1 MFDNNLIF
9 SLILSLINTGIFIAL
24 THKENF
30 DQKKQEYIM
39 LFGITFITSFLM
51 RTCMQSGKLFGGG
64 GGGGGIGGNSNVSKL
79 DLFKSS
85 RPPF

>member
-64 GGGGGIGGNSNVSKL
+64 VDGGTSNVSKL

-85 RPPF
+85 GPPF

>member
-9 SLILSLINTGIFIAL
+9 SLVLSILNTGIFMAL

-30 DQKKQEYIM
+30 EQKKQEYIM
-39 LFGITFITSFLM
+39 LFGITFISSFTLKM
-51 RTCMQSGKLFGGG
+51 LL
-64 GGGGGIGGNSNVSKL
+64 NSNLMKGGAPQTNISADILTKT
-79 DLFKSS
+79 S

>member
-9 SLILSLINTGIFIAL
+9 SLVLSILNTGIFIAL
-24 THKENF
+24 THKDNF

-39 LFGITFITSFLM
+39 LFGITFVSSFTLKM
-51 RTCMQSGKLFGGG
+51 LL
-64 GGGGGIGGNSNVSKL
+64 NSNLMKGGSGPNIST
-79 DLFKSS
+79 DIMTKSS

>member
-9 SLILSLINTGIFIAL
+9 SLVLSILNTGIFIAL

-39 LFGITFITSFLM
+39 LFGITFVSSFTLKM
-51 RTCMQSGKLFGGG
+51 LL
-64 GGGGGIGGNSNVSKL
+64 NSNLMKGGSPSNISADIMTKY
-79 DLFKSS
+79 S